1 VFIGDDWLTKTMMI
15 NTISR
20 NEKLRSQMGATLN
33 SDILF
38 STILNQLLIQQEQQ
52 NQKTIEVAPIINNLP
67 SMDSIESRHISQ
79 NDSLRYEPVSP
90 EKLNHQLKGKLAGMG
105 EVFVQ
110 AGQRY
115 NINPAL
121 LAAIAMHET
130 GNGKSRAAMVK
141 NNVAGMMG
149 PNGLK
154 HYQSVEDSIMDMA
167 RNLSKNYLDKG
178 LTTISKIGGKYAPIG
193 AKNDP
198 TGLNNHWVSGVNRFF
213 YQFKV

>member
-1 VFIGDDWLTKTMMI
+1 MFIGDDWLTKTMMI

-20 NEKLRSQMGATLN
+20 NEKLRSQMDATLN
-33 SDILF
+33 SDNLF

-52 NQKTIEVAPIINNLP
+52 NQKTIEAAPIMNKLP
-67 SMDSIESRHISQ
+67 SMDSIELRHISQ

-105 EVFVQ
+105 EAFVQ

-121 LAAIAMHET
+121 LAAIAIHET
-130 GNGKSRAAMVK
+130 GNGKSRAAIVK

-198 TGLNNHWVSGVNRFF
+198 TGLNNHWVSGVNRYFN
-213 YQFKV
+213 QFKV